1 MKARERKE
9 SHALF
14 DGQGRRR
21 GRLDRQPKVHVIER
35 LSDGKLRLAIEAP
48 ESLEIDRHVI
58 REQKQA
64 QLLPRE
70 PGALERSLRQQA

>member
-1 MKARERKE
+1 MLCLTVRED
-9 SHALF
+9 
-14 DGQGRRR
+14 DGGVWIGNRV
-21 GRLDRQPKVHVIER
+21 KVHVIER